1 MLPGQLLSM
10 VTERGSGAAHVIE
23 RDVLVARNNWM
34 VFVSGFVEPVF
45 YLFAIDVGLGRLVG
59 DVPGPGGAPIP
70 YAAFAAPALLAASAM
85 NGAVYEATFGIFFKM
100 RWGKLYD
107 AMLATPM
114 TPTDVAL
121 GEIGWSQLRGLAY
134 AAAFMTVMAVM
145 GLVASP
151 WALLAIPAAI
161 LMGFAFGAVGMAV
174 ATYMR
179 SWVDLDMVNL
189 ALLPLFLFSA
199 TTSATSTRDTPPL
212 VCCAGARSRRWWD
225 RSPMVPKPW
234 APSGASCSCGC
245 RSRIRSGSTCCW
257 PGSRP
262 RFRATRTFTRSWPGG
277 GRTPSS
283 CRRWSVWASPRP
295 TS

>member
-1 MLPGQLLSM
+1 MSPGQLLRM
-10 VTERGSGAAHVIE
+10 VTERGTGAAHVIE

-70 YAAFAAPALLAASAM
+70 YAAFSAPALLAASAM

-199 TTSATSTRDTPPL
+199 TFYPLDVYPPPL
-212 VCCAGARSRRWWD
+212 QLLTRLSPLYHGVALIRGLTLGAVDPSLLVHVAFLVVMAVAGAVVASRRLHAQLL
-225 RSPMVPKPW
+225 P
-234 APSGASCSCGC
+234 
-245 RSRIRSGSTCCW
+245 
-257 PGSRP
+257 
-262 RFRATRTFTRSWPGG
+262 
-277 GRTPSS
+277 
-283 CRRWSVWASPRP
+283 
-295 TS
+295 